1 TIIVVAIVA
10 GLKWGAIG
18 VAASYSLTY
27 LIIVIPL
34 LFWFVSR
41 SGPVRMIDFYRTIA
55 PVALASVCSFGVL
68 IFLKQSV
75 SFNSSLAGLSVSF
88 IVVVAT
94 TLSILVLLPQGRLV
108 LLDLKQT
115 ITLLFR
121 KPTPSVAR

>member
-1 TIIVVAIVA
+1 M
-10 GLKWGAIG
+10 
-18 VAASYSLTY
+18 S
-27 LIIVIPL
+27 
-34 LFWFVSR
+34 
-41 SGPVRMIDFYRTIA
+41 DFYRTIA
-55 PVALASVCSFGVL
+55 PVALASMCAFGVL

-75 SFNSSLAGLSVSF
+75 SFSSSLVGLAVSF

-94 TLSILVLLPQGRLV
+94 TLGILVLLPQGRLV